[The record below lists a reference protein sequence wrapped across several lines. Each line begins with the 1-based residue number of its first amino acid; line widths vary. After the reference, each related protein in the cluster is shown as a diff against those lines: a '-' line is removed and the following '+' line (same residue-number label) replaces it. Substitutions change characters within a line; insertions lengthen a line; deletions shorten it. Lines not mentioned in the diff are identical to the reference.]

1 MLQSYNKEQAIL
13 RINRLSEQGKEF
25 VFIIDYLQDCSY
37 IEETNRL
44 DSSFVLYNLNG
55 FTNQTISDEDDM
67 ATYSAKAMPSLHWQP
82 FAESFFSYQR
92 SFNIVRQ
99 NILAGNSFL
108 TNLTCRTPV
117 ETNLTLKDIYFR
129 SKAIY
134 KLWVKDRFTVFSPE
148 IFIRIHQGK
157 ISSYPM
163 KGTIDASIPSAAQL
177 LMNDP
182 KETAEHATIVDLIRN
197 DLSMVAS
204 RVSVSRYRYMDRLQ
218 TNRGAIFQTS
228 SEIQGILPEN
238 YQEHLGDIIFRL
250 LPAGSITGAP
260 KKKTM
265 QIIQE
270 AETYDRGFYT
280 GVMGYSDGI
289 DLDSAVMIRFVE
301 QEGEKMYFKSGGGIT
316 CQSDVE
322 SEYNEMKQKVYV
334 PIY

>member
-1 MLQSYNKEQAIL
+1 MNSTLL
-13 RINRLSEQGKEF
+13 HCLFEF
-25 VFIIDYLQDCSY
+25 
-37 IEETNRL
+37 RP
-44 DSSFVLYNLNG
+44 SF
-55 FTNQTISDEDDM
+55 
-67 ATYSAKAMPSLHWQP
+67 SAKPANSIHWQP
-82 FAESFFSYQR
+82 SAESFYSYQR

-117 ETNLTLKDIYFR
+117 DTNLTLKDIYYH

-134 KLWVKDRFTVFSPE
+134 KLWVKDTFTVFSPE
-148 IFIRIHQGK
+148 IFVRIHQGK

-182 KETAEHATIVDLIRN
+182 KEAAEHATIVDLIRN
-197 DLSMVAS
+197 DLSMVANQ
-204 RVSVSRYRYMDRLQ
+204 VSVSRYRYIDTLQ
-218 TNRGAIFQTS
+218 TNQGAILQTS
-228 SEIQGILPEN
+228 SEIQGVLPEN
-238 YQEHLGDIIFRL
+238 YPEHLGELIFRL

-265 QIIQE
+265 QIIRE

-280 GVMGYSDGI
+280 GIMGYSDGI
-289 DLDSAVMIRFVE
+289 NLDSAVMIRFVE

-316 CQSDVE
+316 CQSDAE

>member
-1 MLQSYNKEQAIL
+1 
-13 RINRLSEQGKEF
+13 
-25 VFIIDYLQDCSY
+25 
-37 IEETNRL
+37 
-44 DSSFVLYNLNG
+44 
-55 FTNQTISDEDDM
+55 
-67 ATYSAKAMPSLHWQP
+67 MPSLHWQP
-82 FAESFFSYQR
+82 FAESFSSYQR

-99 NILAGNSFL
+99 NILWLEIVFL

-117 ETNLTLKDIYFR
+117 ETNLTLKDIYYH

-134 KLWVKDRFTVFSPE
+134 KLWIKDRFTVFSPE
-148 IFIRIHQGK
+148 IFVRIHQGK

-163 KGTIDASIPSAAQL
+163 KGTIDASIPFAAQL

-197 DLSMVAS
+197 DLSMVAN

-265 QIIQE
+265 QIIRE

-280 GVMGYSDGI
+280 GIMGYSDGI
-289 DLDSAVMIRFVE
+289 NLDSAVMIRFVE

-322 SEYNEMKQKVYV
+322 NEYNEMKQKVYV

>member
-1 MLQSYNKEQAIL
+1 MQLYTKEETIGQINQLGQSRRPFL
-13 RINRLSEQGKEF
+13 
-25 VFIIDYLQDCSY
+25 FIINYLQDASY
-37 IEETNRL
+37 VEEVERV
-44 DSSFVLYNLNG
+44 DSSEILYDLNG
-55 FTNQTISDEDDM
+55 FTNQSSLNKSVVP
-67 ATYSAKAMPSLHWQP
+67 SALKESVYWNSFP
-82 FAESFFSYQR
+82 ESFESYLR
-92 SFNIVRQ
+92 SFDIVQRNIF
-99 NILAGNSFL
+99 AGNSFL
-108 TNLTCRTPV
+108 TNLTCCTPI
-117 ETNLTLKDIYFR
+117 ETNLSLKDIFLR
-129 SKAIY
+129 SKAMY
-134 KLWVKDRFTVFSPE
+134 KLWVRDQFTVFSPE
-148 IFIRIHQGK
+148 IFVRIHQGK

-197 DLSMVAS
+197 DLSMVAN

-218 TNRGAIFQTS
+218 TNRGVIFQTS

-260 KKKTM
+260 KRKTM
-265 QIIQE
+265 QIIRE

-280 GVMGYSDGI
+280 GIMGYSDGI
-289 DLDSAVMIRFVE
+289 NLDSAVMIRFVE

>member
-1 MLQSYNKEQAIL
+1 MHLYNKEQAIK
-13 RINRLSEQGKEF
+13 RMNQFGQHHRPF
-25 VFIIDYLQDCSY
+25 VFIINYLQDASY
-37 IEETNRL
+37 IEEVAAV
-44 DSSFVLYNLNG
+44 DS
-55 FTNQTISDEDDM
+55 T
-67 ATYSAKAMPSLHWQP
+67 
-82 FAESFFSYQR
+82 
-92 SFNIVRQ
+92 FNIVRQ

-117 ETNLTLKDIYFR
+117 DTNLTLEDIYYH

-134 KLWVKDRFTVFSPE
+134 KLWVKDTFTVFSPE
-148 IFIRIHQGK
+148 IFVRIHQGK

-182 KETAEHATIVDLIRN
+182 KEAAEHATIVDLIRN
-197 DLSMVAS
+197 DLSMVANQ
-204 RVSVSRYRYMDRLQ
+204 VSVSRYRYIDTLQ
-218 TNRGAIFQTS
+218 TNQGAILQTS
-228 SEIQGILPEN
+228 SEIQGVLPEN
-238 YQEHLGDIIFRL
+238 YPEHLGELIFRL

-265 QIIQE
+265 QIIRE

-280 GVMGYSDGI
+280 GIMGYSDGI
-289 DLDSAVMIRFVE
+289 NLDSAVMIRFVE

-316 CQSDVE
+316 CQSDAE

>member
-1 MLQSYNKEQAIL
+1 MHLYNKEQAIK
-13 RINRLSEQGKEF
+13 RMNQFGQHHRPF
-25 VFIIDYLQDCSY
+25 VFVINYLQDASY
-37 IEETNRL
+37 IEEVAAV
-44 DSSFVLYNLNG
+44 DSTELLYNLNG
-55 FTNQTISDEDDM
+55 FTNQ
-67 ATYSAKAMPSLHWQP
+67 ATSTEK
-82 FAESFFSYQR
+82 SYQR

-117 ETNLTLKDIYFR
+117 DTNLTLKDIYYH

-134 KLWVKDRFTVFSPE
+134 KLWVKDTFTVFSPE
-148 IFIRIHQGK
+148 IFVRIHQGK

-182 KETAEHATIVDLIRN
+182 KEAAEHATIVDLIRN
-197 DLSMVAS
+197 DLSMVANQ
-204 RVSVSRYRYMDRLQ
+204 VFVSRYRYIDTLQ
-218 TNRGAIFQTS
+218 TNQGAILQTS
-228 SEIQGILPEN
+228 SEIQGVLPEN
-238 YQEHLGDIIFRL
+238 YSEHLGELIFRL

-265 QIIQE
+265 QIIRE

-280 GVMGYSDGI
+280 GIMGYSDGI
-289 DLDSAVMIRFVE
+289 NLDSAVMIRFVE

-316 CQSDVE
+316 CQSDAE
-322 SEYNEMKQKVYV
+322 SEYNEMKQKIYV